1 MLQPAPDAQA
11 WEEFEG
17 FVYRLICEAPGPDA
31 LPPAAYDY
39 ADPRYPEY
47 ERPCSS
53 AGNGAGGQA
62 RHNIRQRYALRVG
75 AVR

>member
-39 ADPRYPEY
+39 ADPRYPD
-47 ERPCSS
+47 
-53 AGNGAGGQA
+53 G
-62 RHNIRQRYALRVG
+62 V
-75 AVR
+75 